1 MTTDN
6 KILAASIAAALL
18 VGGGAVA
25 AFNEMRAAGAANA
38 NATAP
43 VTAAATPAQL
53 QGASVND
60 ARALMD
66 VPVEAASLAPVVTA
80 AAVSADTRAR
90 IVDVQPVKQSGTVTA
105 RVLNIDPVTQ
115 TLAQN
120 TPRQV
125 CRDVV
130 VQERLPERD
139 RNIGGTVIG
148 AVIGGLAGNQVGDG
162 GGRDAATAAGAAAGG
177 YIGNRIDKRH
187 VGGRVVNRTEQRC
200 ETVTDRSTSEKTIAY
215 NVTYRTPDGD
225 TGIKRVTRKPG
236 SSIQVA
242 GTTDTD
248 YDVTY
253 SYNGRQRTVRLDER
267 PGSAYFPV
275 VDGRVVTAL

>member
-25 AFNEMRAAGAANA
+25 AFNEMRAAGHAGADA
-38 NATAP
+38 PGATAGQSSAAQTLVNSDAAMP
-43 VTAAATPAQL
+43 VQTAAFAP
-53 QGASVND
+53 
-60 ARALMD
+60 
-66 VPVEAASLAPVVTA
+66 EAAPVA
-80 AAVSADTRAR
+80 METRAP
-90 IVDVQPVKQSGTVTA
+90 ILAVKPVKQGGTVSA
-105 RVLNIDPVTQ
+105 RVLDIEPVTK
-115 TLAQN
+115 TIAQN

-139 RNIGGTVIG
+139 GNIGGTVLG

-162 GGRDAATAAGAAAGG
+162 RGRDAATVAGAAAGG

-200 ETVTDRSTSEKTIAY
+200 ETVTDRSSSEKTIAY
-215 NVTYRTPDGD
+215 NVTYRTPDGG
-225 TGIKRVTRKPG
+225 TGIKRMTRKPG
-236 SSIQVA
+236 TNIQVA
-242 GTTDTD
+242 GASSSA

-253 SYNGRQRTVRLDER
+253 RFDGRQRTVRLDDR
-267 PGSAYFPV
+267 PRSDYFPV
-275 VDGRVVTAL
+275 VDGRVVTSI

>member
-25 AFNEMRAAGAANA
+25 AFNEMRAAGAANTGATSPVATA
-38 NATAP
+38 NASAQGP
-43 VTAAATPAQL
+43 DAAQ
-53 QGASVND
+53 ND
-60 ARALMD
+60 GRALMD
-66 VPVEAASLAPVVTA
+66 VPVEAAHLAPEA
-80 AAVSADTRAR
+80 AAPAARTDSRAR
-90 IVDVQPVKQSGTVTA
+90 ILDVTPVKLGGTVTA

-139 RNIGGTVIG
+139 GNVGGTVLG
-148 AVIGGLAGNQVGDG
+148 AVIGGLAGHQVGG
-162 GGRDAATAAGAAAGG
+162 GRGRDAATVAGAAAGG

-200 ETVTDRSTSEKTIAY
+200 ETVTDPSTSEKTIAY
-215 NVTYRTPDGD
+215 NVTYRMPDGS

-242 GTTDTD
+242 GTADTD

-267 PGSAYFPV
+267 PGSTYFPV